1 MVILLPGHDEA
12 ETDIQKTDTTVMY
25 GVPKSRLEEHIRNLK
40 AKTFRAV
47 QFRAWGRAEKE
58 SHFES
63 SELKSSCFIGNR
75 WVGQKNKCE

>member
-25 GVPKSRLEEHIRNLK
+25 GMPKSRLEEHRNLK

-47 QFRAWGRAEKE
+47 QFRAWGCTEKE

-63 SELKSSCFIGNR
+63 SELKNSCFIGNR
-75 WVGQKNKCE
+75 WVGQKNKRE